1 MKEKLL
7 KKQLWDMIRLTST
20 NFETAFKPIVEIH
33 GLTTMQSRVLIAINE
48 FDGSTVGSISRIIE
62 ISSPNASSLCKKLEK
77 DGFIVRE
84 RSSDDERVV
93 TLKLTEK
100 GEKTLHQINSDLKN
114 LFGPIIEKVPEEDF
128 ETMISGIKLLNKL
141 LSELEKAVKEL

>member
-100 GEKTLHQINSDLKN
+100 GEKNLHQINSDLKN

>member
-1 MKEKLL
+1 MKEELL

-20 NFETAFKPIVEIH
+20 NFETAFKPLVEIH

-100 GEKTLHQINSDLKN
+100 GEKNLHQINSDLKN

>member
-33 GLTTMQSRVLIAINE
+33 GLTTMQIRVLIAINE
-48 FDGSTVGSISRIIE
+48 LDGSTVGSISRIIE

-84 RSSDDERVV
+84 RSSDD
-93 TLKLTEK
+93 
-100 GEKTLHQINSDLKN
+100 
-114 LFGPIIEKVPEEDF
+114 
-128 ETMISGIKLLNKL
+128 
-141 LSELEKAVKEL
+141 